1 MPVLSERPRDTG
13 MDDHSIETLRRDFI
27 AVADATYAFQ
37 GALKK
42 RLREIDRK
50 ALNAQVLVKRH
61 GKELAGY
68 GVVAQAFREGAQA
81 MQAAADQVQ
90 QLINPLMLHFMET
103 LRDVQQMNS
112 LRNIQNASTAHCP
125 ALAERLRHQ
134 SDMQIRHAAG
144 SRRAGLA
151 LNAALDRFQAVIAEL
166 DYVVVNGR
174 IEAALKGAVNAPL
187 SQVSLEM
194 DRSVTGV
201 QDLLRTYREQIER
214 IIE

>member
-1 MPVLSERPRDTG
+1 
-13 MDDHSIETLRRDFI
+13 MDQRSIDQLRADFI
-27 AVADATYAFQ
+27 AVADATFAFQ

-61 GKELAGY
+61 GKDLAGY

-81 MQAAADQVQ
+81 MQQAAEQVQ

-103 LRDVQQMNS
+103 LRDAQQLRS
-112 LRNIQNASTAHCP
+112 LQHVRDLTAEHCP
-125 ALAERLRHQ
+125 ALARKLRSQ
-134 SDMQIRHAAG
+134 SELQDRHAASG
-144 SRRAGLA
+144 RRAGLA
-151 LNAALDRFQAVIAEL
+151 LGAALDRFQAVLSEL

-194 DRSVTGV
+194 DRSVSGV
-201 QDLLRTYREQIER
+201 QQLLRDYREKIER
-214 IIE
+214 IIA

>member
-1 MPVLSERPRDTG
+1 
-13 MDDHSIETLRRDFI
+13 MDDNSLETLRRDFI

-37 GALKK
+37 GALKR

-81 MQAAADQVQ
+81 MQTSADQVQ
-90 QLINPLMLHFMET
+90 KLINPLMLHFMET

-112 LRNIQNASTAHCP
+112 LRNIQNAATAHCP
-125 ALAERLRHQ
+125 SLAERVRQYTELQ
-134 SDMQIRHAAG
+134 DRHASG
-144 SRRAGLA
+144 GRRAGLA
-151 LNAALDRFQAVIAEL
+151 LNTALDRFQAVIAEL

-187 SQVSLEM
+187 AQVSLEM
-194 DRSVTGV
+194 DRSVSGV
-201 QDLLRTYREQIER
+201 QELLRTYREQIER

>member
-1 MPVLSERPRDTG
+1 MNDQSLD
-13 MDDHSIETLRRDFI
+13 TLRRDFI

-37 GALKK
+37 RALKK

-81 MQAAADQVQ
+81 MQTAAEQVQ
-90 QLINPLMLHFMET
+90 KFINPLMLHFMET
-103 LRDVQQMNS
+103 LRNAQQMDS
-112 LRNIQNASTAHCP
+112 LRNIHDAATADCP
-125 ALAERLRHQ
+125 SLAERMRQHA
-134 SDMQIRHAAG
+134 DMQERHAAV
-144 SRRAGLA
+144 SRRASLA
-151 LNAALDRFQAVIAEL
+151 LNSALDRFQSVIAEI

-174 IEAALKGAVNAPL
+174 IEAALKGAVSAPL
-187 SQVSLEM
+187 AQVSLEM
-194 DRSVTGV
+194 DRSITGV
-201 QDLLRTYREQIER
+201 QELLRTYREQIER

>member
-1 MPVLSERPRDTG
+1 
-13 MDDHSIETLRRDFI
+13 MDDHSLETLRRDFI

-61 GKELAGY
+61 GKDLAGY

-81 MQAAADQVQ
+81 MQIAAEQVQ
-90 QLINPLMLHFMET
+90 KLINPLMLHFMET
-103 LRDVQQMNS
+103 LRDVQQMES
-112 LRNIQNASTAHCP
+112 LRNIHNAATTHCP
-125 ALAERLRHQ
+125 SMAERLRQHA
-134 SDMQIRHAAG
+134 DMHDRHAAS

-151 LNAALDRFQAVIAEL
+151 LNIALDRFQAVIAEL

-187 SQVSLEM
+187 SQVSMEM

>member
-1 MPVLSERPRDTG
+1 MQTL
-13 MDDHSIETLRRDFI
+13 DDATLDTLRRDFI

-37 GALKK
+37 GALKR

-81 MQAAADQVQ
+81 MQTAAEQVQ
-90 QLINPLMLHFMET
+90 KLINPLMLHFMET
-103 LRDVQQMNS
+103 LRDVQQIES
-112 LRNIQNASTAHCP
+112 LRGIHKIANAQCP
-125 ALAERLRHQ
+125 ALAERMRRHAE
-134 SDMQIRHAAG
+134 MQDRHAAG

-151 LNAALDRFQAVIAEL
+151 LNTALDRFQSVIAEL

-187 SQVSLEM
+187 AQVSLEM
-194 DRSVTGV
+194 DRSVSGV
-201 QDLLRTYREQIER
+201 QELLRAYREQIER

>member
-1 MPVLSERPRDTG
+1 
-13 MDDHSIETLRRDFI
+13 MDDQSLDTLRRDFI

-81 MQAAADQVQ
+81 MQTSAEQVQ
-90 QLINPLMLHFMET
+90 KLINPLMLHFMET
-103 LRDVQQMNS
+103 LRDAQQMES
-112 LRNIQNASTAHCP
+112 LRNIHNAATAHCP
-125 ALAERLRHQ
+125 SLAERMRQHA
-134 SDMQIRHAAG
+134 DMQDRHAAG

-151 LNAALDRFQAVIAEL
+151 LSSALGRFQSVIAEL

-174 IEAALKGAVNAPL
+174 IEAALKGTVSAPL
-187 SQVSLEM
+187 AQVSLEM
-194 DRSVTGV
+194 DRSVSGV
-201 QDLLRTYREQIER
+201 QELLRTYREQIER

>member
-1 MPVLSERPRDTG
+1 
-13 MDDHSIETLRRDFI
+13 MDDQSLDTLRRDFI

-81 MQAAADQVQ
+81 MQAAAEQVQ
-90 QLINPLMLHFMET
+90 KLINPLMLHFMET
-103 LRDVQQMNS
+103 LRDAQQMES
-112 LRNIQNASTAHCP
+112 LRNIHNAATVHCP
-125 ALAERLRHQ
+125 SLAERMRQHA
-134 SDMQIRHAAG
+134 DMQDRHAAG

-151 LNAALDRFQAVIAEL
+151 LNSALDRFQSVIAEL

-174 IEAALKGAVNAPL
+174 IEAALKGTVSAPL
-187 SQVSLEM
+187 AQVSLEM
-194 DRSVTGV
+194 DRSVSGV
-201 QDLLRTYREQIER
+201 QELLRTYREQIER

>member
-1 MPVLSERPRDTG
+1 
-13 MDDHSIETLRRDFI
+13 MDDHSLETLRRDFI

-81 MQAAADQVQ
+81 MQTSADQVQ
-90 QLINPLMLHFMET
+90 KLINPLMLHFMET
-103 LRDVQQMNS
+103 LRDVQQMES
-112 LRNIQNASTAHCP
+112 LRHIQNAATAYCP
-125 ALAERLRHQ
+125 ALAERLRLHA
-134 SDMQIRHAAG
+134 DMHDRHAAG

-151 LNAALDRFQAVIAEL
+151 LNTALDRFQAVIAEL

>member
-1 MPVLSERPRDTG
+1 
-13 MDDHSIETLRRDFI
+13 MDDQSLQTLRLDFI

-37 GALKK
+37 GALKR

-81 MQAAADQVQ
+81 MQTAAEHVQ
-90 QLINPLMLHFMET
+90 KLINPLMLHFMET
-103 LRDVQQMNS
+103 LRDVQQMDS
-112 LRNIQNASTAHCP
+112 LRTIQNVAKTHCP
-125 ALAERLRHQ
+125 SLAERMRQHAEMQERH
-134 SDMQIRHAAG
+134 IAR

-151 LNAALDRFQAVIAEL
+151 LNTALDRFQSVIAEL

-187 SQVSLEM
+187 AQVSLEM
-194 DRSVTGV
+194 DRSVSGV
-201 QDLLRTYREQIER
+201 QELLRAYREQIER
-214 IIE
+214 IVE

>member
-1 MPVLSERPRDTG
+1 MQTL
-13 MDDHSIETLRRDFI
+13 DDATLDTLRRDFI

-37 GALKK
+37 GALKR

-81 MQAAADQVQ
+81 MQTAAEQVQ
-90 QLINPLMLHFMET
+90 KLINPLMLHFMET
-103 LRDVQQMNS
+103 LRDVQQIES
-112 LRNIQNASTAHCP
+112 LRSIHSIANEQCP
-125 ALAERLRHQ
+125 ALAERMRRHAE
-134 SDMQIRHAAG
+134 MQDRHAAG

-151 LNAALDRFQAVIAEL
+151 LNSALDRVQSVIAEL

-187 SQVSLEM
+187 AQVSLEM
-194 DRSVTGV
+194 DRSVSGV
-201 QDLLRTYREQIER
+201 QELLRAYREQIER
-214 IIE
+214 IVE

>member
-1 MPVLSERPRDTG
+1 
-13 MDDHSIETLRRDFI
+13 MDDNTLDSLRRDFI

-37 GALKK
+37 GALKR

-81 MQAAADQVQ
+81 MQSAADQVQ
-90 QLINPLMLHFMET
+90 KLINPLMLNFMET
-103 LRDVQQMNS
+103 LRDVQQMDNLRRVHS
-112 LRNIQNASTAHCP
+112 LTEQHCP
-125 ALAERLRHQ
+125 ALADRLRHQ
-134 SDMQIRHAAG
+134 AELQERHAAG
-144 SRRAGLA
+144 GRRAGLA
-151 LNAALDRFQAVIAEL
+151 LGTALDRFQAVIAEL

-174 IEAALKGAVNAPL
+174 IEAALKGTVNAPL
-187 SQVSLEM
+187 AQVSLEM

-214 IIE
+214 IVE

>member
-1 MPVLSERPRDTG
+1 
-13 MDDHSIETLRRDFI
+13 MDEQSIESLRRDFI

-37 GALKK
+37 RALKK

-103 LRDVQQMNS
+103 LRDVQQLNS
-112 LRNIQNASTAHCP
+112 LRAIQSTATAHCP
-125 ALAERLRHQ
+125 ALAARLRHQ
-134 SDMQIRHAAG
+134 AEMQQQHTAG

-151 LNAALDRFQAVIAEL
+151 LSAALDRFQAVIAEL

-174 IEAALKGAVNAPL
+174 IEAALKGSVNAPL
-187 SQVSLEM
+187 AQVSLEM
-194 DRSVTGV
+194 DRSVSGV
-201 QDLLRTYREQIER
+201 QELLRAYREQIER
-214 IIE
+214 IIQ

>member
-1 MPVLSERPRDTG
+1 
-13 MDDHSIETLRRDFI
+13 MDNQSLDTLRRDFI

-81 MQAAADQVQ
+81 MQTSAEQVQ
-90 QLINPLMLHFMET
+90 KLINPLMLHFMET
-103 LRDVQQMNS
+103 LRDVQQMES
-112 LRNIQNASTAHCP
+112 LRHIHNAATAHCP
-125 ALAERLRHQ
+125 SLAERMRQHA
-134 SDMQIRHAAG
+134 DMHDRHAAG

-151 LNAALDRFQAVIAEL
+151 LNTALDRFQSVIAEL

-174 IEAALKGAVNAPL
+174 IEAALKGAINAPL
-187 SQVSLEM
+187 AQVSLEM

>member
-1 MPVLSERPRDTG
+1 
-13 MDDHSIETLRRDFI
+13 MDDQSLQTLRRDFI

-37 GALKK
+37 GALKR

-81 MQAAADQVQ
+81 MQTAAEQVQ
-90 QLINPLMLHFMET
+90 KLINPLMLHFMET
-103 LRDVQQMNS
+103 LRDVQQIES
-112 LRNIQNASTAHCP
+112 LRSIHSIANEQCP
-125 ALAERLRHQ
+125 ALAERMRRHA
-134 SDMQIRHAAG
+134 DMQDRHAAG

-151 LNAALDRFQAVIAEL
+151 LNSALDRFQSVIAEL

-187 SQVSLEM
+187 AQVSLEM
-194 DRSVTGV
+194 DRSVSGV
-201 QDLLRTYREQIER
+201 QELLRAYREQIER
-214 IIE
+214 IVE

>member
-1 MPVLSERPRDTG
+1 
-13 MDDHSIETLRRDFI
+13 MDDQSLQTLRRDFI

-37 GALKK
+37 GALKR

-81 MQAAADQVQ
+81 MQTAAEQVQ
-90 QLINPLMLHFMET
+90 KLINPLMLHFMET
-103 LRDVQQMNS
+103 LRDVQQIES
-112 LRNIQNASTAHCP
+112 LRSIHSIASEQCP
-125 ALAERLRHQ
+125 ALAERMRRHTE
-134 SDMQIRHAAG
+134 MQDRHAAG

-151 LNAALDRFQAVIAEL
+151 LNTALDRFQSVIAEL

-187 SQVSLEM
+187 AQVSLEM
-194 DRSVTGV
+194 DRSVSGV
-201 QDLLRTYREQIER
+201 QDLLRAYREQIER
-214 IIE
+214 IVE

>member
-1 MPVLSERPRDTG
+1 
-13 MDDHSIETLRRDFI
+13 MDDQSLDTLRRDFI

-37 GALKK
+37 GALKR

-81 MQAAADQVQ
+81 MQLAADHVQ
-90 QLINPLMLHFMET
+90 KLINPLMLHFMET
-103 LRDVQQMNS
+103 LRDVQQMES
-112 LRNIQNASTAHCP
+112 LRHIQSAATGNCP
-125 ALAERLRHQ
+125 ALAERMRRHAE
-134 SDMQIRHAAG
+134 MQDRHAAG

-151 LNAALDRFQAVIAEL
+151 LNTALDRFQSVIAEL

-187 SQVSLEM
+187 AQVSLEM
-194 DRSVTGV
+194 DRSVNGV
-201 QDLLRTYREQIER
+201 QELLRAYRQQIER

>member
-1 MPVLSERPRDTG
+1 
-13 MDDHSIETLRRDFI
+13 MDDQSLDTLRRDFI

-37 GALKK
+37 GALKR

-81 MQAAADQVQ
+81 MQTAAEQVQ
-90 QLINPLMLHFMET
+90 KLINPLMLHFMET
-103 LRDVQQMNS
+103 LRDVQQIES
-112 LRNIQNASTAHCP
+112 LRSIHSIANEQCP
-125 ALAERLRHQ
+125 ALAERMRRHAE
-134 SDMQIRHAAG
+134 MQDRHAAG

-151 LNAALDRFQAVIAEL
+151 LNSALDRVQSVIAEL

-187 SQVSLEM
+187 AQVSLEM
-194 DRSVTGV
+194 DRSVSGV
-201 QDLLRTYREQIER
+201 QELLRAYREQIER
-214 IIE
+214 IVE